1 MNNTM
6 NFEETKK
13 YIEDNY
19 IIIEYNNG
27 HIKTIGIDAG
37 IYKNPFW
44 KVNNNNNNNNN
55 KTILMYCNPNELI
68 KLCSESY
75 KKILMYE
82 KNNDIK
88 ITWFKGSNGYIIGN
102 NKLFI
107 HQIIT
112 GCYGNGK
119 GTSTVSV
126 DHIDQDPLNNTWE
139 NLRIATRKEQEQ
151 NSKGI
156 KPGTKRE
163 RKHNAQELPDGIT
176 QETMKKYVV
185 YYKDYADK
193 EKTRLREYF
202 RIESHPKLD
211 KLWSTTKSCK
221 ITIQEKLLQAN
232 KVVDDLENNIYPEKE
247 TALPK
252 YVSLIVSR
260 GKPHLVFEKRIDD
273 KRLNVKM
280 VLPEEYDLQEQL
292 GRLNEKVNGKY
303 GIKEKVNILNM

>member
-6 NFEETKK
+6 NIEETKK

-27 HIKTIGIDAG
+27 HVKSIGRDAY

-44 KVNNNNNNNNN
+44 KVKENDSE
-55 KTILMYCNPNELI
+55 TILMYCETNTLI
-68 KLCSESY
+68 KLCSISY
-75 KKILMYE
+75 NNILIYE
-82 KNNDIK
+82 KDNNIK
-88 ITWFKGSNGYIIGN
+88 ITWFKGTNGYITGS
-102 NKLFI
+102 NKLYI

-119 GTSTVSV
+119 GTLNVSV
-126 DHIDQDPLNNTWE
+126 DHIDQDPLNNSWE
-139 NLRIATRKEQEQ
+139 NLRIATRNEQEQ

-156 KPGTKRE
+156 KAGTKRE

-176 QETMKKYVV
+176 QDMMKKYVV

-221 ITIQEKLLQAN
+221 ITIHEKLLEAN
-232 KVVDDLENNIYPEKE
+232 KVIDNLENAIYPEKE

-252 YVSLIVSR
+252 YISLIVSR
-260 GKPHLVFEKRIDD
+260 EKSHLVFEKRVDG
-273 KRLNVKM
+273 KRLNIKM
-280 VLPEEYDLQEQL
+280 VLPIEYILKEQL
-292 GRLNEKVNGKY
+292 EILKGK
-303 GIKEKVNILNM
+303 IKEKYGDNI